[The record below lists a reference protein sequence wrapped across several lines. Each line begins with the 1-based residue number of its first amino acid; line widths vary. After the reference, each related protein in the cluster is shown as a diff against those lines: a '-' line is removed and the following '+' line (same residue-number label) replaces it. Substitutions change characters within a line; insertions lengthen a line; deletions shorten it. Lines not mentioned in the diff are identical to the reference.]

1 MLPGGYIVSFEEA
14 ANAEFRAGH
23 ADDDDAIGD
32 QRRTRHG
39 IAVLDRC
46 RLRRLDLPDHLAGL
60 GVHRDDLVVQ
70 KQPDDHPVVD
80 RDAAIH
86 DAAAHDAQRL
96 RRIVVRG
103 APELLAGQRIDGR
116 RHVVGGGVDH
126 AVLDDR
132 ECLRAAAVV
141 DRVRP
146 LRHAVRTGQYAAT
159 DRRRARSGSETNFS
173 ATGARHGAAE
183 RRRRTPAHDAGRI
196 RPLRAIRAGQMGCGG
211 QGGRHT
217 N

>member
-1 MLPGGYIVSFEEA
+1 MLAGGYIVSFEEA

-23 ADDDDAIGD
+23 ADDDDAVGD
-32 QRRTRHG
+32 QRRARHG
-39 IAVLDRC
+39 VAVLDRC
-46 RLRRLDLPDHLAGL
+46 RLGRFHLPDHLAGL
-60 GVHRDDLVVQ
+60 GVHGDDLVVQ

-80 RDAAIH
+80 RDAAID

-141 DRVRP
+141 DRVGP
-146 LRHAVRTGQYAAT
+146 LRHQLADIALVDARQRAVALAAVAHPV
-159 DRRRARSGSETNFS
+159 DEHVARGLLVVLEIV
-173 ATGARHGAAE
+173 GALRQ
-183 RRRRTPAHDAGRI
+183 RAGR
-196 RPLRAIRAGQMGCGG
+196 ACGA
-211 QGGRHT
+211 
-217 N
+217 